1 MKDKDA
7 VLPELPIQFADFA
20 VWQEEWRKS
29 EAAETSLNF
38 WRKTLGT
45 NFGRLELPHDATPD
59 GRRAVRTDS
68 ESGDIETLL
77 ISPELTARAH
87 EFCKDQNVTL
97 NILLFSIFCALLY
110 RVTGQRDVV
119 VGSPCANRNDDTE
132 ELIGLFMNIQVLR
145 VGIEP
150 QETFRSLLTKVQDWT
165 LGAYENQELPFE
177 ELIYDSHFSHNNTSF
192 EIPIFF
198 LYQKSFMVV
207 QRVAG
212 LEITPLRSMS
222 PGAVFEWMF
231 AIVDRPEEG
240 PRLQLEYN
248 PNYFRPAT
256 IQLYLTSFIAP
267 AGVCRSGTVDPVG
280 EDGSDRRFPSRET
293 S

>member
-1 MKDKDA
+1 MEEKNP

-45 NFGRLELPHDATPD
+45 NFGRLELPHDATPE
-59 GRRAVRTDS
+59 GRQDVRTDS

-77 ISPELTARAH
+77 ISPELTASAH
-87 EFCKDQNVTL
+87 EFCKNQNVTL

-110 RVTGQRDVV
+110 RVTGQRDIVI
-119 VGSPCANRNDDTE
+119 GPPCANRNEDTE

-177 ELIYDSHFSHNNTSF
+177 ELIYDSHFSHNDTSF

-198 LYQKSFMVV
+198 LY
-207 QRVAG
+207 
-212 LEITPLRSMS
+212 
-222 PGAVFEWMF
+222 
-231 AIVDRPEEG
+231 
-240 PRLQLEYN
+240 
-248 PNYFRPAT
+248 
-256 IQLYLTSFIAP
+256 
-267 AGVCRSGTVDPVG
+267 
-280 EDGSDRRFPSRET
+280 
-293 S
+293 